1 MRSILGCAAV
11 LLILPLL
18 EGPTPWA
25 ELHAQDRRQEAPAT
39 LLGEVTSGVTG
50 EPLVNARVLILE
62 TERWTLTD
70 PAGRFQIREITPGAK
85 LVQVSYLGIRSDPAT
100 VVLGPGRTH
109 GLRITFDLELPP
121 ITAEIEGESLPTGKL
136 RGFYERQERE
146 QGYYVTAD
154 EIDRIDPMRTTDMLR
169 RVPGVR
175 IAPSN
180 FGRTG
185 ITMSASNR
193 RCPIEWYLDGVRTP
207 FLDPDNV
214 PPQDIVG
221 IEIYRG
227 LARVP
232 IEFRHRAQGC
242 GVIVIWTH
250 DPGES

>member
-1 MRSILGCAAV
+1 MRSIVGCAAS
-11 LLILPLL
+11 LLVLPLL
-18 EGPTPWA
+18 PGPGLTTDLEG
-25 ELHAQDRRQEAPAT
+25 QDPAREAPAT
-39 LLGEVTSGVTG
+39 LLGEVSSGVDG
-50 EPLVNARVLILE
+50 EPLVNARVVILD
-62 TERWTLTD
+62 TDRWTLTD
-70 PAGRFQIREITPGAK
+70 PSGRFQLRGLSPGAK
-85 LVQVSYLGIRSDPAT
+85 LVQVSYLGITSDPAT
-100 VVLGPGRTH
+100 VVLGPGRTQ

-121 ITAEIEGESLPTGKL
+121 IAAEIEGETMPTGKL
-136 RGFYERQERE
+136 RGFYERRESE
-146 QGYYVTAD
+146 QGYYVTAE
-154 EIDRIDPMRTTDMLR
+154 EIERIDPMRTTDMLR
-169 RVPGVR
+169 RIPGVR

-185 ITMSASNR
+185 ITMSPSTR

-242 GVIVIWTH
+242 GVIAIWTH